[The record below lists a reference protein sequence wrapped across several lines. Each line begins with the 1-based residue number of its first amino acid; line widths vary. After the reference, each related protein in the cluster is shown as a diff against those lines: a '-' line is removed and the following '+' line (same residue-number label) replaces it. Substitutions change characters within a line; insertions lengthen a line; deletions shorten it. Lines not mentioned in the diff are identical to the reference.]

1 MKYLLLIL
9 LAIPFLDLALLVVL
23 TAKYGLWMMAWVS
36 VSALIGI
43 GMLRNQK
50 LGALM
55 SLAGLLRDGQ
65 TSVWQLLWPVR
76 FILAGVL
83 FVWPGVLT
91 DLLAVLL
98 LLPFKGPALAVR
110 QPFAPGAAGS
120 GPADDGAI
128 DGEYTRVEDDK
139 TLR

>member
-9 LAIPFLDLALLVVL
+9 LAIPLLDLALLVTL
-23 TAKYGLWMMAWVS
+23 TAKYGMWMMVWVF

-55 SLAGLLRDGQ
+55 SLAGLLREGQ

-76 FILAGVL
+76 FILAGLL
-83 FVWPGVLT
+83 FVWPGVLS
-91 DLLAVLL
+91 DLVAVLL
-98 LLPFKGPALAVR
+98 LLPFKGPALEMR
-110 QPFAPGAAGS
+110 QPFAPGGTT
-120 GPADDGAI
+120 GPADDGVI

-139 TLR
+139 KLR